1 MTSHFGSTGAEKT
14 PKDARRP
21 ACGCVSMRSMIHHS
35 PRIRFLLGGALAAVL
50 TATSALAA
58 EAGTWGVRLRATYLD
73 TANKSDAFSA
83 LGLNFA
89 SGAVEVESKLIPEF
103 DVSYW
108 FSPNLSAELVLTVP
122 QKHEVTLKGVGSLG
136 TFKHL
141 PPCLLAQ
148 YHFAPQAKFQPYI
161 GGGLNLTLIS
171 SVKLKVATVPLD
183 LESSSVGLAV
193 QAGFDYDLGNGQF
206 LNVDVKKVGIRS
218 DVLAGGARLTTAKVD
233 PWLLSV
239 GYGWRF

>member
-1 MTSHFGSTGAEKT
+1 
-14 PKDARRP
+14 
-21 ACGCVSMRSMIHHS
+21 MRAMIQHS
-35 PRIRFLLGGALAAVL
+35 PRIRFLLGGALAAL
-50 TATSALAA
+50 LSAASALAA
-58 EAGTWGVRLRATYLD
+58 DSGTWAVRLRATYLD

-89 SGAVEVESKLIPEF
+89 SGAVEVESKLIPEL
-103 DVSYW
+103 DLAYW
-108 FSPNLSAELVLTVP
+108 FSPNFSAELVLTVP

-141 PPCLLAQ
+141 PPCLLGQ
-148 YHFAPQAKFQPYI
+148 YHFMPQGKFQPYV

-183 LESSSVGLAV
+183 LESSSVGLTA

-206 LNVDVKKVGIRS
+206 LNVDLKKVGIQS

-233 PWLLSV
+233 PWLISV